1 MYVYVLQEVS
11 RGHSIPEQEQHGR
24 RSESFNLRSS
34 QFKICFMAQQQAIT
48 YQYDLFSETGQEV
61 DRPYDKS
68 EAVRGAQSAKA
79 LQVKEAG
86 EQGRALAPDLMGAI
100 LCHSNIKQAY
110 KQVKQNKGVAGIDQ
124 IAVGEFAVWYAED
137 GKSLLGK
144 LYNGTYQPQG
154 VKQVEIPKPNGGKR
168 KLGIPTVTD
177 RIIQQAIAQVLSP
190 IYEQKFSD
198 HSYGFRP
205 NRSAHQA
212 LRKGCGYVESGRTVV
227 IDMDLKTFFD
237 VVNHDRLM
245 YRLSETIGDKTLLRL
260 IRKYLQSGIL
270 IDGVVSQRTE
280 GTPQGSPLS
289 PLLSNIVL
297 DELDKELERRGHK
310 FVRYAD
316 DCNIYVRSQ
325 TAGERVMESIT
336 GFIESKLKLLVNKD
350 KSQVCEVNQTKFLGY
365 TIEKDGNLTIAEK
378 SIERFKEKVRS
389 ITKRNRGVKFEQVI
403 AELVPVMRG
412 WLNYF
417 RYARCKRVLKNL
429 DSWIR
434 RKLRCYRLKQC
445 KRVITLQRFLE
456 RQGVESWQS
465 WILALSGK
473 GHWCKSGCPQA
484 HQALN
489 NKWFDAAGLYN
500 LTLNYDRLNN

>member
-1 MYVYVLQEVS
+1 
-11 RGHSIPEQEQHGR
+11 
-24 RSESFNLRSS
+24 
-34 QFKICFMAQQQAIT
+34 MAQQQEIT
-48 YQYDLFSETGQEV
+48 YQYDLFNQMGQDV
-61 DRPYDKS
+61 IRPFDTS
-68 EAVRGAQSAKA
+68 DAVCGAQSTKV
-79 LQVKEAG
+79 LQLKEAG
-86 EQGRALAPDLMGAI
+86 EQERALTHDLMGAI

-124 IAVGEFAVWYAED
+124 MPVGEFAVWYADNGEN
-137 GKSLLGK
+137 LLSN
-144 LYNGTYQPQG
+144 LYNGAYEPQG

-190 IYEQKFSD
+190 IYERKFSD

-212 LRKGCGYVESGRTVV
+212 LKKGSEYVVQGRYFVV
-227 IDMDLKTFFD
+227 DMDLKTFFD

-245 YRLSETIGDKTLLRL
+245 YRLSTTIGDKTLLGL
-260 IRKYLQSGIL
+260 IRKYLQSGIMV
-270 IDGVVSQRTE
+270 DGVVSQRTE

-297 DELDKELERRGHK
+297 DELDEELERRGHK

-325 TAGERVMESIT
+325 EAGERVMESVSN
-336 GFIESKLKLLVNKD
+336 FIENKLKLIVNRE

-365 TIEKDGNLTIAEK
+365 TIQKDGNLLIAAK
-378 SIERFKEKVRS
+378 SVERFKEKVRS

-403 AELVPVMRG
+403 AELIPVLRG

-417 RYARCKRVLKNL
+417 HRARCKSLLKNL

-445 KRVITLQRFLE
+445 KRVITLQQFLKS
-456 RQGVESWQS
+456 RGVDTWQS
-465 WILALSGK
+465 WILAQSGK
-473 GHWCKSGCPQA
+473 GHWRKSGCPQM
-484 HQALN
+484 HQALS
-489 NKWFDAAGLYN
+489 NKWFDEVGLYN
-500 LTLNYDRLNN
+500 LTLNYEKLNN

>member
-1 MYVYVLQEVS
+1 LQ
-11 RGHSIPEQEQHGR
+11 
-24 RSESFNLRSS
+24 SE
-34 QFKICFMAQQQAIT
+34 
-48 YQYDLFSETGQEV
+48 
-61 DRPYDKS
+61 
-68 EAVRGAQSAKA
+68 
-79 LQVKEAG
+79 
-86 EQGRALAPDLMGAI
+86 
-100 LCHSNIKQAY
+100 
-110 KQVKQNKGVAGIDQ
+110 
-124 IAVGEFAVWYAED
+124 
-137 GKSLLGK
+137 
-144 LYNGTYQPQG
+144 LYNGAYQPQG

-177 RIIQQAIAQVLSP
+177 RIIQQAISQVLIP
-190 IYEQKFSD
+190 IYERKFSD

-212 LRKGCGYVESGRTVV
+212 LKKGSEYVSDGRVIVV
-227 IDMDLKTFFD
+227 DMDLKTFFD

-270 IDGVVSQRTE
+270 VDGVVSQRTE

-325 TAGERVMESIT
+325 VAGERVMESVSN
-336 GFIESKLKLLVNKD
+336 FIESKLKLLVNKE

-365 TIEKDGNLTIAEK
+365 TIQKDGNLTIAEK
-378 SIERFKEKVRS
+378 SVERFKEKVRS
-389 ITKRNRGVKFEQVI
+389 ITRRNRGMKFEQVI

-417 RYARCKRVLKNL
+417 RYARCKRVLRNL

-473 GHWCKSGCPQA
+473 GHWRKSGCPQA
-484 HQALN
+484 QQALN
-489 NKWFDAAGLYN
+489 NKWFDAVGLYN
-500 LTLNYDRLNN
+500 LSLNYARLNH

>member
-1 MYVYVLQEVS
+1 
-11 RGHSIPEQEQHGR
+11 
-24 RSESFNLRSS
+24 
-34 QFKICFMAQQQAIT
+34 MAQQQDIT
-48 YQYDLFSETGQEV
+48 YQYDLFNQTGQDV
-61 DRPYDKS
+61 IRPFATG
-68 EAVRGAQSAKA
+68 EAVSGTESTKA
-79 LQVKEAG
+79 LQIKEAG
-86 EQGRALAPDLMGAI
+86 GQERALTHDLMGAI

-124 IAVGEFAVWYAED
+124 MPVGEFAVWYAANGEI
-137 GKSLLGK
+137 LLSQ
-144 LYNGTYQPQG
+144 LHNGTYEPQG

-190 IYEQKFSD
+190 IYERKFSD

-212 LRKGCGYVESGRTVV
+212 LKKGSEYVEQGRKIVV
-227 IDMDLKTFFD
+227 DMDLKTFFD

-245 YRLSETIGDKTLLRL
+245 YRLSTTIGDKTLLGL
-260 IRKYLQSGIL
+260 IRKYLQSGIMV
-270 IDGVVSQRTE
+270 DGVVSQRTE

-289 PLLSNIVL
+289 PLLSNIIL
-297 DELDKELERRGHK
+297 DELDEELERRGHK

-325 TAGERVMESIT
+325 VAGERVMESVSN
-336 GFIESKLKLLVNKD
+336 FIENKLKLIVNRE

-365 TIEKDGNLTIAEK
+365 TIQKDGNLSIAIK
-378 SIERFKEKVRS
+378 SVERFKEKVRN

-403 AELVPVMRG
+403 AELIPVMRG

-417 RYARCKRVLKNL
+417 HKARCKSLLKNL

-445 KRVITLQRFLE
+445 KRTITLQQFLKS
-456 RQGVESWQS
+456 RGVDTWQT

-473 GHWCKSGCPQA
+473 GHWRKSGCPQVQ
-484 HQALN
+484 QALS
-489 NKWFDAAGLYN
+489 NKWFDEVGLYN
-500 LTLNYDRLNN
+500 LTLNYEKLNS

>member
-1 MYVYVLQEVS
+1 
-11 RGHSIPEQEQHGR
+11 
-24 RSESFNLRSS
+24 
-34 QFKICFMAQQQAIT
+34 
-48 YQYDLFSETGQEV
+48 
-61 DRPYDKS
+61 
-68 EAVRGAQSAKA
+68 
-79 LQVKEAG
+79 
-86 EQGRALAPDLMGAI
+86 MGAI
-100 LCHSNIKQAY
+100 LSHHNIQRAY

-124 IAVGEFAVWYAED
+124 MPVGDFAVWYAEN
-137 GKSLLGK
+137 GETLLGN

-154 VKQVEIPKPNGGKR
+154 VKLVEIPKPNGGKR

-177 RIIQQAIAQVLSP
+177 RIIQQAIAQALIP
-190 IYEQKFSD
+190 IYERKFSD

-212 LRKGCGYVESGRTVV
+212 LRKGSEYVEEGRMIVV
-227 IDMDLKTFFD
+227 DLDLKTFFD

-245 YRLSETIGDKTLLRL
+245 HRLSSTIGDKTLLGL
-260 IRKYLQSGIL
+260 IRKYLQSGIMV
-270 IDGVVSQRTE
+270 DGIISQRTE

-297 DELDKELERRGHK
+297 DELDEELERRGHK

-325 TAGERVMESIT
+325 AAGERVMESVSN
-336 GFIESKLKLLVNKD
+336 FIESKLKLIVNKE

-365 TIEKDGNLTIAEK
+365 TIQRDGTLSIATK
-378 SIERFKEKVRS
+378 SIDRFKEKVRS

-403 AELVPVMRG
+403 AELISVMRG

-417 RYARCKRVLKNL
+417 HHARCKSLFKNL

-445 KRVITLQRFLE
+445 KRTITLQQFLKS
-456 RQGVESWQS
+456 RGVETWQS
-465 WILALSGK
+465 WILALSGV
-473 GHWCKSGCPQA
+473 GHWRKSGCPQA
-484 HQALN
+484 HQALSK
-489 NKWFDAAGLYN
+489 KWFDEIGLYN
-500 LTLNYDRLNN
+500 LTLNYEKLNN

>member
-1 MYVYVLQEVS
+1 
-11 RGHSIPEQEQHGR
+11 
-24 RSESFNLRSS
+24 
-34 QFKICFMAQQQAIT
+34 MAQQQEIT
-48 YQYDLFSETGQEV
+48 YQYDLFNVKCQDV
-61 DRPYDKS
+61 MRPFVGS
-68 EAVRGAQSAKA
+68 EAVSGAPSIKA
-79 LQVKEAG
+79 LQLKEAG
-86 EQGRALAPDLMGAI
+86 EQERALTHDLMGAI

-124 IAVGEFAVWYAED
+124 MPVFEFAVWYSEN
-137 GKSLLGK
+137 GENLLSK
-144 LYNGTYQPQG
+144 LYNGLYQPQG
-154 VKQVEIPKPNGGKR
+154 VKQVEIRKPNGGKR

-190 IYEQKFSD
+190 IYERKFSD

-212 LRKGCGYVESGRTVV
+212 LKKGGDYVEQGNYFVV
-227 IDMDLKTFFD
+227 DMDLKTFFD

-245 YRLSETIGDKTLLRL
+245 YRLSQTISDKTLLGL
-260 IRKYLQSGIL
+260 IRKYLQSGIMV
-270 IDGVVSQRTE
+270 DGIVSQRTE

-297 DELDKELERRGHK
+297 DELDKELEGRGHK

-325 TAGERVMESIT
+325 LAGDRVMESVSK
-336 GFIESKLKLLVNKD
+336 FIESKLKLIVNKD

-365 TIEKDGNLTIAEK
+365 TIQKDGNLSIATK
-378 SIERFKEKVRS
+378 SIDRFKEKVRS
-389 ITKRNRGVKFEQVI
+389 ITKRNRGIKFEQVI
-403 AELVPVMRG
+403 AELIPVMRG

-417 RYARCKRVLKNL
+417 HHARCKSLLTNL

-445 KRVITLQRFLE
+445 KRTITLQQFLKS
-456 RQGVESWQS
+456 RGVATWQS
-465 WILALSGK
+465 WILALSGV
-473 GHWCKSGCPQA
+473 GHWRKSGCPQA
-484 HQALN
+484 HQALS
-489 NKWFDAAGLYN
+489 NKWFDEIGLYN
-500 LTLNYDRLNN
+500 LTFNYEKLNN

>member
-1 MYVYVLQEVS
+1 
-11 RGHSIPEQEQHGR
+11 
-24 RSESFNLRSS
+24 
-34 QFKICFMAQQQAIT
+34 MAQQQAIT
-48 YQYDLFSETGQEV
+48 YQYDLFTPTGQV
-61 DRPYDKS
+61 VIRPFSTSK
-68 EAVRGAQSAKA
+68 AVRVAQERKA

-86 EQGRALAPDLMGAI
+86 EQERALTHDLMGAI

-124 IAVGEFAVWYAED
+124 MPVGEFAVWYAANGEI
-137 GKSLLGK
+137 LLSQ
-144 LYNGTYQPQG
+144 LHNGTYEPQG

-190 IYEQKFSD
+190 IYERKFSD

-212 LRKGCGYVESGRTVV
+212 LKKGSEYVEQGRKIVV
-227 IDMDLKTFFD
+227 DMDLKTFFD

-245 YRLSETIGDKTLLRL
+245 YRLSTTIGDKTLLGL
-260 IRKYLQSGIL
+260 IRKYLQSGIMV
-270 IDGVVSQRTE
+270 DGVVSQRTE

-297 DELDKELERRGHK
+297 DELDEELERRGHK

-325 TAGERVMESIT
+325 VAGERVMESVSN
-336 GFIESKLKLLVNKD
+336 FIENKLKLIVNRE

-365 TIEKDGNLTIAEK
+365 TIQKDGNLSIAIK
-378 SIERFKEKVRS
+378 SVERFKEKVRN

-403 AELVPVMRG
+403 AELIPVMRG

-417 RYARCKRVLKNL
+417 HKARCKSLLKNL

-445 KRVITLQRFLE
+445 KRTITLQQFLKS
-456 RQGVESWQS
+456 RGVDTWQT

-473 GHWCKSGCPQA
+473 GHWRKSGCPQVQ
-484 HQALN
+484 QALS
-489 NKWFDAAGLYN
+489 NKWFDEVGLYN
-500 LTLNYDRLNN
+500 LTLNYEKLNS

>member
-1 MYVYVLQEVS
+1 MAHQQE
-11 RGHSIPEQEQHGR
+11 
-24 RSESFNLRSS
+24 
-34 QFKICFMAQQQAIT
+34 IT
-48 YQYDLFSETGQEV
+48 YQYDLFNQTGEDVIRPFGKSETV
-61 DRPYDKS
+61 S
-68 EAVRGAQSAKA
+68 GAQPTKA

-86 EQGRALAPDLMGAI
+86 EQERALTHDLMGAI
-100 LCHSNIKQAY
+100 LCHSNIRQAY

-124 IAVGEFAVWYAED
+124 MPVGEFAAWYADNGEN
-137 GKSLLGK
+137 LLSE

-190 IYEQKFSD
+190 IYERKFSD

-212 LRKGCGYVESGRTVV
+212 LKKGSEYVESGRSIVV
-227 IDMDLKTFFD
+227 DLDLKTFFD

-245 YRLSETIGDKTLLRL
+245 YRLSITIGDKTLLGL
-260 IRKYLQSGIL
+260 IRKYLQSGIMV
-270 IDGVVSQRTE
+270 DGVVSQRTE

-297 DELDKELERRGHK
+297 DELDEELERRGHK

-325 TAGERVMESIT
+325 AAGERVMESVSN
-336 GFIESKLKLLVNKD
+336 FIENKLKLIVNKE

-365 TIEKDGNLTIAEK
+365 TIQRDGNLSIAKK
-378 SIERFKEKVRS
+378 SIDRFKEKIRS
-389 ITKRNRGVKFEQVI
+389 ITKRNRGIKFEQVI
-403 AELVPVMRG
+403 KELIPVMRG

-417 RYARCKRVLKNL
+417 RYARCKSLLKNL

-445 KRVITLQRFLE
+445 KRTITLQQFLKS
-456 RQGVESWQS
+456 RGVDTWQS

-473 GHWCKSGCPQA
+473 GHWRKSGCPQTQ
-484 HQALN
+484 QAMN
-489 NKWFDAAGLYN
+489 NKWFDEVGLYN
-500 LTLNYDRLNN
+500 LTLNYEKLNN

>member
-1 MYVYVLQEVS
+1 ME
-11 RGHSIPEQEQHGR
+11 
-24 RSESFNLRSS
+24 
-34 QFKICFMAQQQAIT
+34 QQQAIT
-48 YQYDLFSETGQEV
+48 YQYDLFDTKGQDV
-61 DRPYDKS
+61 IRPFAGS
-68 EAVRGAQSAKA
+68 EAVRGAQATKA

-86 EQGRALAPDLMGAI
+86 EQERALTQDLMGAI
-100 LCHSNIKQAY
+100 LSQSNIKQAY
-110 KQVKQNKGVAGIDQ
+110 KQVKKNKGVAGIDQ
-124 IAVGEFAVWYAED
+124 MPVGEFAAWYAEN
-137 GKSLLGK
+137 GETLLSK

-190 IYEQKFSD
+190 IYERKFSD

-212 LRKGCGYVESGRTVV
+212 LKKGSNYVAEGRYYVV
-227 IDMDLKTFFD
+227 DMDLRTFFD
-237 VVNHDRLM
+237 VVNHDRLL
-245 YRLSETIGDKTLLRL
+245 YRLSLTIGDKTLLGL
-260 IRKYLQSGIL
+260 IRKYLQSGIM
-270 IDGVVSQRTE
+270 IDGLVSQRTE

-297 DELDKELERRGHK
+297 DELDKELEKRGHK

-316 DCNIYVRSQ
+316 DFNIYVRSQ
-325 TAGERVMESIT
+325 EAGERVMESVSN
-336 GFIESKLKLLVNKD
+336 FIESKLKLIVNKE
-350 KSQVCEVNQTKFLGY
+350 KSQVCEVNQTNFLGY
-365 TIEKDGNLTIAEK
+365 TIQKDGDLSIAKK
-378 SIERFKEKVRS
+378 SIDRFKEKVRK

-403 AELVPVMRG
+403 AELIPVMRG

-417 RYARCKRVLKNL
+417 RHARCKRLLKTL

-445 KRVITLQRFLE
+445 KRTITLQQFLKS
-456 RQGVESWQS
+456 RGVETWQS

-473 GHWCKSGCPQA
+473 GHWRKSGCPQM
-484 HQALN
+484 HQALS
-489 NKWFDAAGLYN
+489 NKWFDEIGLYN
-500 LTLNYDRLNN
+500 LTLNYEKLNS